1 MLEWEDTF
9 PWQGHL
15 TNLSLAQGG
24 YSQEEAEE
32 IVAFAERTLGFEV
45 IPLVQTFGHV
55 EYVLKM
61 EQFKHLR
68 ELEGDPQSFCPSKSG
83 TLVLVQQMID
93 QVGRAKSKQIN
104 KLDNKKVI
112 FNKKKE
118 KLINFSVLF
127 YL

>member
-93 QVGRAKSKQIN
+93 QVGQKQN
-104 KLDNKKVI
+104 KEID
-112 FNKKKE
+112 
-118 KLINFSVLF
+118 
-127 YL
+127 

>member
-93 QVGRAKSKQIN
+93 QVGRAKSKQRN
-104 KLDNKKVI
+104 NLDNKKSN
-112 FNKKKE
+112 FQQKE
-118 KLINFSVLF
+118 RKIN
-127 YL
+127 

>member
-93 QVGRAKSKQIN
+93 QVGRAKSKQRN
-104 KLDNKKVI
+104 ELDNKKVI